1 MRKRGSRDEDVGRE
15 QGPGSRVVRSPV
27 SGLCQLPSL
36 GAEATSFLATVLSL
50 LMLGLTA
57 NSHFLADSF
66 PTLQGAWKEALMP
79 SLPPPL
85 PSQSEVGGTA
95 DGSQKTHLGRA
106 QDSEKDPESH
116 PAKSPNLGMSKNRPE
131 KGFWFAQGRKAGSP
145 HATPQPLRGRL
156 PRRRGWGGDAQPI
169 FRTQGTNP
177 PSRNSSWKDLE
188 KRERY

>member
-1 MRKRGSRDEDVGRE
+1 MRGRCGTGARAG
-15 QGPGSRVVRSPV
+15 QQ
-27 SGLCQLPSL
+27 SGQEPCLWSQCQLPSL

-79 SLPPPL
+79 SLPPPR
-85 PSQSEVGGTA
+85 PSQSGA
-95 DGSQKTHLGRA
+95 GRRWFPAA
-106 QDSEKDPESH
+106 QDVEYDPEGH
-116 PAKSPNLGMSKNRPE
+116 PAKSPHLGMSKNRPE
-131 KGFWFAQGRKAGSP
+131 KGLWFAQGRRAGSP
-145 HATPQPLRGRL
+145 HASAQPLRGSV

-169 FRTQGTNP
+169 FRTPGTNP

-188 KRERY
+188 KRERH